1 MVQLGCSAV
10 ATVVVV
16 TAMARAMYRAAVQQ
30 SICIQSDHSLGNL
43 KFPDISPDSS
53 GTPIHVLLPT
63 SCIYFLTVLPVQYK
77 HTHTSITTLLPGLPG
92 KAGTRKEKPIW
103 ILLKQ
108 ETVSG
113 SGISWAIC
121 KSAPHSRQITTPA
134 PRHSVFYKL
143 HALPAAQPTVSKH

>member
-1 MVQLGCSAV
+1 MRQEMIGFWDRGGISWTICKQSAPRTRHNHTNTPSLNFYRPDAHPDAQPTVSKYWRQIKWIRILTMVQLGCSAV

-43 KFPDISPDSS
+43 KFPDISLDSS

-77 HTHTSITTLLPGLPG
+77 HTHT
-92 KAGTRKEKPIW
+92 
-103 ILLKQ
+103 Q
-108 ETVSG
+108 V
-113 SGISWAIC
+113 
-121 KSAPHSRQITTPA
+121 
-134 PRHSVFYKL
+134 
-143 HALPAAQPTVSKH
+143 